1 MHLQGR
7 LPDRC
12 WVDRATGAATV
23 AAGLRPGQLAAAG
36 VASPGDDDEEEAQG
50 GEFVFVIDRSGSM
63 AGGSILQARE
73 ALALCVSA
81 LPVGARFQIVGF
93 GNDFTQLFP
102 GGPTP
107 FDDAAKAAALAHC
120 DGLDADMGGTEIL
133 PPLKAIAAAKAKAA
147 GAGPRQMFVITDGQ
161 VCNTAG
167 VLAFVR
173 DDHRRHG
180 TRYFALGIGAGA
192 SRALVKGIAE
202 QGGGASAFVVEGE
215 RLQRKVMAQMNRAL
229 EPGLADARV
238 VVYPPLRLLEGGTG
252 AGAGVGFAPKKP
264 RALFTGARLLYYGE
278 VDPACLAAGGGVAE
292 GAEGLVAVVGTGGV
306 GAKRKE
312 VSLPVPVRFVRSEA
326 EGRMLQALA
335 TRAALRDL
343 EEEVAEA
350 EGQEGEEGEA
360 QAKKA
365 DNDARAAA
373 AKARAVALSERAGVL
388 CKWTSYVAVAE
399 KKDPVTGALKP
410 VHLPLAFVNREN
422 QGDPWSYVQRQ
433 HTGAFACGAAAA
445 APAMMSFAACSP
457 PMAAMPMMAM
467 ASSACGPMPMA
478 PMAPAPRRH
487 PLAKRGSPMMHRV
500 LGHTAKVM
508 DTTAE
513 ADDAAAATEAMAMPT
528 GMEASVDSNNAYPN
542 PSRFLGPPLKAPPGH
557 GGNNAAAAVP
567 VVDHVAIVAR
577 QRAGGDW
584 EWDEAFLTR
593 ALGVDAGKLQQGAVD
608 TQLAPLGAWATALL
622 LARLEKAFA
631 AFSDEW
637 EAAARKARRWLGK
650 QLGGAGA
657 GGVDAAGLVARAG
670 EALEAAM

>member
-1 MHLQGR
+1 
-7 LPDRC
+7 
-12 WVDRATGAATV
+12 V
-23 AAGLRPGQLAAAG
+23 
-36 VASPGDDDEEEAQG
+36 
-50 GEFVFVIDRSGSM
+50 
-63 AGGSILQARE
+63 
-73 ALALCVSA
+73 
-81 LPVGARFQIVGF
+81 PVW
-93 GNDFTQLFP
+93 
-102 GGPTP
+102 
-107 FDDAAKAAALAHC
+107 
-120 DGLDADMGGTEIL
+120 
-133 PPLKAIAAAKAKAA
+133 
-147 GAGPRQMFVITDGQ
+147 
-161 VCNTAG
+161 
-167 VLAFVR
+167 FVR
-173 DDHRRHG
+173 G
-180 TRYFALGIGAGA
+180 
-192 SRALVKGIAE
+192 
-202 QGGGASAFVVEGE
+202 
-215 RLQRKVMAQMNRAL
+215 
-229 EPGLADARV
+229 
-238 VVYPPLRLLEGGTG
+238 
-252 AGAGVGFAPKKP
+252 
-264 RALFTGARLLYYGE
+264 
-278 VDPACLAAGGGVAE
+278 
-292 GAEGLVAVVGTGGV
+292 
-306 GAKRKE
+306 
-312 VSLPVPVRFVRSEA
+312 EA
-326 EGRMLQALA
+326 EGRILQALA

-343 EEEVAEA
+343 EGEAEA
-350 EGQEGEEGEA
+350 AGEEWEEGEA

-433 HTGAFACGAAAA
+433 HTGAFACGAAA
-445 APAMMSFAACSP
+445 PAMMSFAACSP
-457 PMAAMPMMAM
+457 PMAGRMAAMPMMAM

-478 PMAPAPRRH
+478 PIAPAPRRH

-513 ADDAAAATEAMAMPT
+513 ADDAAAAMAMPT

-542 PSRFLGPPLKAPPGH
+542 PPRFLGPPLKAPPGH
-557 GGNNAAAAVP
+557 GGNNDAAAAP
-567 VVDHVAIVAR
+567 AIDHVAIVAR

-593 ALGVDAGKLQQGAVD
+593 ALGVDAGKLQQAAVD

-622 LARLEKAFA
+622 LARLQQGFA
-631 AFSDEW
+631 AFAEEW